1 MFLFP
6 WLHYGESIID
16 FEKSTFFHR
25 EVNFH
30 SVRKSQGAT
39 KAIFDINSVDAG
51 AYKNRKSCRKFKIML
66 ETWKGTSQLS
76 ADSFMAS

>member
-6 WLHYGESIID
+6 WLHYGESMID

-30 SVRKSQGAT
+30 PVRELPR
-39 KAIFDINSVDAG
+39 AIFDIKSVDAG
-51 AYKNRKSCRKFKIML
+51 THKNQKSSRKFKIML

>member
-16 FEKSTFFHR
+16 FEKSSFFHR

-30 SVRKSQGAT
+30 PVRELPS
-39 KAIFDINSVDAG
+39 IFDIRSVDAG
-51 AYKNRKSCRKFKIML
+51 THKNRKTSRKFKIIL
-66 ETWKGTSQLS
+66 ESWKGTSQLS